1 VWPGLPTVVRAWPK
15 FLKGYKYRYLDAAWA
30 QYSARF
36 GSVSTF
42 MRDNVRDAKASG
54 LALVIGMN
62 QLAGGDSRGI
72 RGFYSSRYAMSAS
85 QMRSWG
91 SAMLADPYPCAF
103 LSWAYNARY
112 MNRSDIRS
120 AKAFLAGK
128 ARSKATKS
136 CKGGKASSSGGG
148 DGGGSGGSAGGG
160 SSGGGSSSIKLN
172 VSGRARSGRH
182 YMTLDW
188 SGLKGSSADVYRNGA
203 HLTRTEN
210 DGHYVNVRR
219 SIAQVSYAYK
229 ICQRGTNT
237 CSRSVSVSFR

>member
-1 VWPGLPTVVRAWPK
+1 
-15 FLKGYKYRYLDAAWA
+15 
-30 QYSARF
+30 
-36 GSVSTF
+36 

-72 RGFYSSRYAMSAS
+72 RGFYSGRYAMSAS

-91 SAMLADPYPCAF
+91 AAMLADPYPCAF

-128 ARSKATKS
+128 ARSKGTKS
-136 CKGGKASSSGGG
+136 CKGSKASSSGGG
-148 DGGGSGGSAGGG
+148 DGGGSAGGDDGNDDGGSAGGG
-160 SSGGGSSSIKLN
+160 SSGGGSSSIKLK
-172 VSGRARSGRH
+172 VSGRTRSGRQH
-182 YMTLDW
+182 MTLDW
-188 SGLKGSSADVYRNGA
+188 SGVKGSSADIYRNGA
-203 HLTRTEN
+203 RLTRTQN

-219 SIAQVSYAYK
+219 SLGRVSYTYK
-229 ICQRGTNT
+229 VCQQGTKT